1 VSGQQEDAGEE
12 EALAQLGEATV
23 SVRDEGTFRFI
34 TVNNP
39 PVNALGHALRMALS
53 AALDAAATTP
63 SVTAVV
69 ISGAGRGFVGGAD
82 IREFGT
88 PRLAPRL
95 ADIIEQIEN
104 LPKPVLAA
112 IHGAALGGGLELALA
127 CHYRIARA
135 DARLGLPEVK
145 LGLLPG
151 AGGSQR
157 LPRLVGFERA
167 LEMIT
172 TGEPVSGSV
181 AADIG
186 LVDQVVDGD
195 MDRAAATFL
204 AVLPPD
210 AVLPRAR
217 DIAPS
222 VPDAKV
228 FAATRKAIARRTP
241 GQHSPL
247 AALEAVEAAAHEP
260 FDTALAH
267 ERRLFAEMEAGEQC
281 AALRHLFF
289 AERDAARVPDIG
301 RDITPRSV
309 EQVAVLGAGTMGGG
323 IAMCF
328 ANVGMPVRM
337 IEPVPEALE
346 RGQAAI
352 ARNYEST
359 VEKGRLS
366 SAAMAERIALI
377 EGVIGDVSRIG
388 ETDLVIEA
396 VFEDLPLKR
405 EVFAAMDAAVPK
417 PAILATN
424 TSTLDVDAI
433 AAATRSPERVVG
445 MHFFSPANVMK
456 LVEVVRGKH
465 TDKQVV
471 ATAVA
476 VAKRIGKIPV
486 VVGVCDGF
494 VGNRMLGQR
503 TVEVDRLLLEG
514 ARPQDVDRAL
524 TDFGFPMGPLAMTD
538 LAGVD
543 VNWRVRQQRGQPL
556 RTYDAIYESGR
567 LGQKVGKG
575 FHLYEPGSRKPVPDP
590 AIEQLFQDLAGQAG
604 IVRREIGQQEILER
618 LIYPMI
624 NEGARILEDGIATRS
639 SDIDVVWAYGYGW
652 PAWRGGPMYFADRTG
667 LGQIRTRLDHYHR
680 TLGNA
685 SLKPAGLLVELAE
698 SGRGFADWARSE
710 SGAL

>member
-1 VSGQQEDAGEE
+1 
-12 EALAQLGEATV
+12 
-23 SVRDEGTFRFI
+23 
-34 TVNNP
+34 
-39 PVNALGHALRMALS
+39 M
-53 AALDAAATTP
+53 
-63 SVTAVV
+63 
-69 ISGAGRGFVGGAD
+69 
-82 IREFGT
+82 
-88 PRLAPRL
+88 
-95 ADIIEQIEN
+95 
-104 LPKPVLAA
+104 LAA
-112 IHGAALGGGLELALA
+112 IHGVALGGGLELALA
-127 CHYRIARA
+127 CHYRIALA

-167 LEMIT
+167 IEMIT
-172 TGEPVSGSV
+172 TGEPVSGAV
-181 AADIG
+181 AVSIG
-186 LVDQVVDGD
+186 LTDQVVDGD
-195 MDRAAATFL
+195 LDAAAVAFL
-204 AVLPPD
+204 TALTPN
-210 AVLPRAR
+210 AALPRAR
-217 DIAPS
+217 DIAPA
-222 VPDAKV
+222 VPEVAV
-228 FAATRKAIARRTP
+228 FSAARKAIERRTP
-241 GQHSPL
+241 GQRSPL
-247 AALEAVEAAAHEP
+247 AALEAVEAAVYEP

-267 ERRLFAEMEAGEQC
+267 ERRLFAELEASEQC

-289 AERDAARVPDIG
+289 AEREAARVPDIG
-301 RDITPRSV
+301 KDITPQRV

-328 ANVGMPVRM
+328 ANVGIPVRM
-337 IEPVPEALE
+337 VEPVPEALV

-352 ARNYEST
+352 AKNYAAT

-377 EGVIGDVSRIG
+377 EGVAGDVSQIG
-388 ETDLVIEA
+388 KTDLVIEA

-405 EVFAAMDAAVPK
+405 QVFAAMDVVVAK
-417 PAILATN
+417 PTILATN

-433 AAATRSPERVVG
+433 AAATNSPERVVG

-465 TDKQVV
+465 SDKQVV

-503 TVEVDRLLLEG
+503 TVEVDRLLLDG
-514 ARPQDVDRAL
+514 ALPQDVDKAL

-556 RTYDAIYESGR
+556 KTYDAIYESGR
-567 LGQKVGKG
+567 LGQKAGKG
-575 FHLYEPGSRKPVPDP
+575 FYLYEPGSRKPIPDP
-590 AIEQLFQDLAGQAG
+590 AIEQLILDLSKQAG
-604 IVRREIGQQEILER
+604 IERRVIDQQEILER
-618 LIYPMI
+618 LVYPMI
-624 NEGARILEDGIATRS
+624 NEGARILQDGIATRS

-652 PAWRGGPMYFADRTG
+652 PAWRGGPMYYADRIG
-667 LGQIRTRLDHYHR
+667 LGQIRERLEHYHR
-680 TLGNA
+680 TLGNP
-685 SLKPAGLLVELAE
+685 SLKPAALLVELAE
-698 SGRGFADWARSE
+698 SGRGFADWVRPEAGAR
-710 SGAL
+710 